1 MKWASTVGLVA
12 LAAMSQ
18 AWAVDAAQE
27 SGPTGLSKEEASIPF
42 VNLDSTI
49 RTWQADG
56 QDGLWIQDARKQWY
70 YARTYGYCE
79 GLEFAS
85 RIGLK
90 TGTLNTLD
98 RFSSIIV
105 PGYDRCALKSLVK
118 SDAPPKG
125 KRHEE
130 VSEINT
136 DK

>member
-12 LAAMSQ
+12 LAALSQ

-27 SGPTGLSKEEASIPF
+27 SGPTGLSKDEASIPF

-56 QDGLWIQDARKQWY
+56 QNGVWIQDAHKQWY
-70 YARTYGYCE
+70 YAKTFGYCE
-79 GLEFAS
+79 GLEFS
-85 RIGLK
+85 VRLGIQ
-90 TGTLNTLD
+90 TGTLNMLD
-98 RFSSIIV
+98 RYSYIVV
-105 PGYDRCALKSLVK
+105 PGYGRCALKSLVK

-125 KRHEE
+125 KQHAE
-130 VSEINT
+130 VNEVKA

>member
-12 LAAMSQ
+12 LAALSQ

-27 SGPTGLSKEEASIPF
+27 STPTGLSKEEVSIPF

-56 QDGLWIQDARKQWY
+56 QDGVWVQDAHKQWY
-70 YARTYGYCE
+70 YAKTYGYCE

-85 RIGLK
+85 AIGFK

-98 RFSSIIV
+98 RFSSIVV
-105 PGYDRCALKSLVK
+105 PGYDRCAIKSLTK
-118 SDAPPKG
+118 SEAPPNG
-125 KRHEE
+125 KQHE
-130 VSEINT
+130 VSEE
-136 DK
+136 KAGK